1 MPAVAGVAFATA
13 GREGGQSIAG
23 GAAVLQ
29 RGAAAEDRQRGVC
42 GIKGGGRSALPGDGG
57 GVGGIGRAGKR
68 FSARVAMMARWI
80 LVFLCLAL
88 PARAQERIVNIY
100 NWTDYIDPSVLVDF
114 TKETGIK
121 TRYDVFDSLETLE
134 AKLLAGH
141 SGYDIVLP
149 SNEPSFSRLIRSG
162 ALATIDRSK
171 VPNWKNLDE
180 ALMQRVVPSDAGNRH
195 GAIYLWGSIGLGI
208 NPDRILAL
216 APDAP
221 LDSWAL
227 LFDPVWTKR
236 VAPCGIIMM
245 DSAIDVVPSVLRFL
259 GRSPDS
265 SAPEDLDAVS
275 KTLMSIRPYIREFA
289 SGGALEALA
298 TGQACLVLDYSGDV
312 GQAAERA
319 KAGVPVR
326 YVVPKE
332 GAEIGFDML
341 AIPTDAPHK
350 SEALAF
356 IDFVLQPAIMA
367 RITDATRYP
376 NAVPA
381 TRVLVR
387 PELLDD
393 PNVFP
398 TDAVMQRYFT
408 IGPSTQAA
416 DRART
421 RMWARFKAGG

>member
-1 MPAVAGVAFATA
+1 MMFRWLVAF
-13 GREGGQSIAG
+13 
-23 GAAVLQ
+23 VL
-29 RGAAAEDRQRGVC
+29 
-42 GIKGGGRSALPGDGG
+42 
-57 GVGGIGRAGKR
+57 
-68 FSARVAMMARWI
+68 
-80 LVFLCLAL
+80 LAL
-88 PARAQERIVNIY
+88 PVRAQERVVNIY
-100 NWTDYIDPSVLVDF
+100 NWTDYIDPSVLADF
-114 TKETGIK
+114 TRETGIT

-141 SGYDIVLP
+141 SGYDVVLP
-149 SNEPSFSRLIRSG
+149 SNEPSFSRLIRAG

-171 VPNWKNLDE
+171 VPNWKNLD
-180 ALMQRVVPSDAGNRH
+180 ASLMQRVEASDPGNRH

-208 NPDRILAL
+208 NADRIKAL
-216 APDAP
+216 VPDAP

-227 LFDPVWTKR
+227 LLDPAFAKQI
-236 VAPCGIIMM
+236 APCGIIMM

-259 GRSPDS
+259 GRSPDGA
-265 SAPEDLDAVS
+265 APEDLDAVS
-275 KTLMSIRPYIREFA
+275 KTLMAIRPYIREFA

-298 TGQACLVLDYSGDV
+298 TGQACLAFDYSGDV
-312 GQAAERA
+312 EQAASRA
-319 KAGVPVR
+319 QSGVTVQ
-326 YVVPKE
+326 YVAPKE
-332 GAEIGFDML
+332 GSEIGFDML
-341 AIPTDAPHK
+341 SVPTDAPHK
-350 SEALAF
+350 DEALAF
-356 IDFVLQPAIMA
+356 IDFVLRPDIMA
-367 RITDATRYP
+367 RITDTTRYP

-408 IGPSTQAA
+408 IGPSTVAA